1 MEQNFS
7 SLINGQITTYTV
19 DGIQVTQGH
28 FDRLV
33 DAAFGGVFGL
43 IEYQAR
49 RSAIP
54 VGYRNDTY
62 PLVRQS
68 PGTPPTFRPRG
79 SQPSGLRP

>member
-1 MEQNFS
+1 ME
-7 SLINGQITTYTV
+7 IEK
-19 DGIQVTQGH
+19 GH

-54 VGYRNDTY
+54 IGYREDFY
-62 PLVRQS
+62 PLVQNVQAQHQLSDHRGNQLDQL
-68 PGTPPTFRPRG
+68 FR
-79 SQPSGLRP
+79 